1 MPAPLPIDEVL
12 PALIAALQEGPAAVL
27 IAPTGAGKTTRVPP
41 ALLAAGIGA
50 GKRIVML
57 EPRRIAARAAARR
70 MAEEGGLE
78 GQWALGREVGY
89 QVRFERRAGPET
101 RILVVT
107 EGILVQRLQADPFL
121 EDVGVVIFD
130 ELHERNLQTDL
141 SLAMARRVLRDARP
155 DLKLLAMSAT
165 LDPGPVAAFLG
176 DCPVIESRGRLHP
189 VDVLYT
195 DRPDDR
201 ALPGQIAAGV
211 RRLLAA
217 TPGDVLVFLPGV
229 GEIQRA
235 AEALAG
241 ERELA
246 VLPLYGDLPAERQDE
261 VLRPLSRRKVVL
273 ATNVAET
280 SITVDGVTAVV
291 DSGLVRR
298 LRFDPAT
305 GLDRLELG
313 KVSRASADQR
323 AGRAGRQA
331 PGVCLRLWPSWE
343 QAALPER

>member
-1 MPAPLPIDEVL
+1 MTSPLPIDEVL
-12 PALIAALQEGPAAVL
+12 PALIAALWEGPAAVL

-78 GQWALGREVGY
+78 DRWTLGREVGY
-89 QVRFERRAGPET
+89 QVRFERKAGPET
-101 RILVVT
+101 KILVVT

-141 SLAMARRVLRDARP
+141 SLAMARRVQRDARP

-189 VDVLYT
+189 VDILYT

-201 ALPGQIAAGV
+201 ALPGQIA
-211 RRLLAA
+211 
-217 TPGDVLVFLPGV
+217 
-229 GEIQRA
+229 
-235 AEALAG
+235 
-241 ERELA
+241 
-246 VLPLYGDLPAERQDE
+246 
-261 VLRPLSRRKVVL
+261 
-273 ATNVAET
+273 
-280 SITVDGVTAVV
+280 
-291 DSGLVRR
+291 
-298 LRFDPAT
+298 
-305 GLDRLELG
+305 
-313 KVSRASADQR
+313 
-323 AGRAGRQA
+323 
-331 PGVCLRLWPSWE
+331 
-343 QAALPER
+343 